1 MFRVYNLQTMTCTV
15 RLVLSLHVLT
25 LISGGAKVSTLDEE
39 EGQEAGQEEGQ
50 TNVYSMDRM
59 VLDGGP
65 FPAATPTGPYF
76 EPDYRRNI
84 AVVSKGKAVLNCRVY
99 NIGNRTVSHVILSLL
114 TLSQTIRSC
123 NCNFCCRTFKTNL
136 DIVKLG
142 HKLHTAYLSLFH
154 PAIQM

>member
-1 MFRVYNLQTMTCTV
+1 MTCTV
-15 RLVLSLHVLT
+15 RLVLSVHVLT
-25 LISGGAKVSTLDEE
+25 LISGGAKVSTLDDE

-99 NIGNRTVSHVILSLL
+99 NIGNRTVSHLILSLL